1 MTVYATP
8 ADYAAW
14 ADDGPAEADLERY
27 LRSASRLV
35 GRVTRAAVYDV
46 DAAGKPVAGTDAADA
61 LRDATCAQ
69 VEAWHGQGVD
79 PLLGRVGGKAQA
91 VSKTING
98 ASVQYAVYAAQAEAR
113 ADAATTLCDE
123 SYSILVDAGLVGSAA
138 HTGG

>member
-14 ADDGPAEADLERY
+14 ADDGPAAADLQRF

-35 GRVTRAAVYDV
+35 GRATRAAVYDV

-69 VEAWHGQGVD
+69 VEAWHAMQVD

-91 VSKTING
+91 VSKSING
-98 ASVQYAVYAAQAEAR
+98 ASVQYESQVEAK
-113 ADAATTLCDE
+113 AGAATTLCDE
-123 SYSILVDAGLVGSAA
+123 SYSILADAGLIGSAA